1 MNRIQA
7 SNRGAPSTQSTPR
20 RSRQRKVSKVKGSGA
35 PHRAA
40 RFDERQYMQ
49 LTDEDLR
56 RIAALIKAEVAPLI
70 AESEARIT
78 TLLTNRF
85 EGKLDAVEARIN
97 DRTARAIED
106 SATKLLT
113 AFHEWA
119 SPTDQK
125 IRSHREA
132 LRALDLQIEEIASR
146 VKKLEADSET
156 RH

>member
-1 MNRIQA
+1 MPL
-7 SNRGAPSTQSTPR
+7 S
-20 RSRQRKVSKVKGSGA
+20 
-35 PHRAA
+35 
-40 RFDERQYMQ
+40 
-49 LTDEDLR
+49 DEDK
-56 RIAALIKAEVAPLI
+56 IWI
-70 AESEARIT
+70 SARIEKT
-78 TLLTNRF
+78 
-85 EGKLDAVEARIN
+85 E
-97 DRTARAIED
+97 TA
-106 SATKLLT
+106 LLT

>member
-1 MNRIQA
+1 
-7 SNRGAPSTQSTPR
+7 
-20 RSRQRKVSKVKGSGA
+20 
-35 PHRAA
+35 
-40 RFDERQYMQ
+40 MQ
-49 LTDEDLR
+49 LTDEDLK

-70 AESEARIT
+70 AESEAR
-78 TLLTNRF
+78 LSNRF